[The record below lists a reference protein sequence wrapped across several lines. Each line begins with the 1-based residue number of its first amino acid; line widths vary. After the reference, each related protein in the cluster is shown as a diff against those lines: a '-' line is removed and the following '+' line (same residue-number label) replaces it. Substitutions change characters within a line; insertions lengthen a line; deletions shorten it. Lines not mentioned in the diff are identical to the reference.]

1 MRLLYTLLLF
11 FHLLGVIVW
20 VGGMAVLHFAV
31 RPAAVALLPPPQRL
45 PLLANV
51 LQRFFFWVA
60 LAIIAILASGIA
72 LILGAGGFSTAHLS
86 VHLMLALGLLMT
98 AIFLRIRFGPYPKL
112 VDAVAMSDWPIA
124 ASHLD
129 TVRRLVVVNLTLGII
144 TIAVATLGRALL

>member
-11 FHLLGVIVW
+11 VHLIGVMVW

-31 RPAAVALLPPPQRL
+31 RPAAIAQLPPPQRL

-60 LAIIAILASGIA
+60 LAIVAIIGSGIA
-72 LILGAGGFSTAHLS
+72 LILGAGGFGAAHVS
-86 VHLMLALGLLMT
+86 VHVMLALGLLMV
-98 AIFLRIRFGPYPKL
+98 AIFLRVRLGPFPRL
-112 VDAVAMSDWPIA
+112 LTAVSMSDWPIA

-129 TVRRLVVVNLTLGII
+129 TIRRLVVVNLTLGVI
-144 TIAVATLGRALL
+144 TSLVATVGRALL